1 VILAGGAQPMHWAI
15 VRQHRYLA
23 SLNPDTAAAAQPLL
37 DALSEQAR
45 LVDSPD
51 LSPSTPPSEL
61 PLGVP
66 ASYWLDLRAY
76 KPAETAAALAKPMLI
91 LQGGRD
97 YQATLADDLP
107 LWEHSLADHAD
118 VTIRVYP
125 ADNHVFFAGNGPS
138 TPAEYEPT
146 QHVDATVITDIASW
160 LNATPSTTQP
170 LDRH

>member
-1 VILAGGAQPMHWAI
+1 M
-15 VRQHRYLA
+15 
-23 SLNPDTAAAAQPLL
+23 L

-51 LSPSTPPSEL
+51 LSPSTSANDL

-76 KPAETAAALAKPMLI
+76 KPAETAAALARPMLI

-97 YQATLADDLP
+97 YQATLTDDLP
-107 LWEHSLADHAD
+107 VWKHSLADHAD

-125 ADNHVFFAGNGPS
+125 ADNHLFFTGNGPP
-138 TPAEYEPT
+138 TPAEYEPAE
-146 QHVDATVITDIASW
+146 HVDPAVITDIANW
-160 LNATPSTTQP
+160 LNATQP
-170 LDRH
+170 P